1 VTGRE
6 RKHETRSGWDPP
18 LVSGVGGTHLWS
30 VEEAGYIWL
39 ARGAIWPTG
48 WLGHLDGESVGARLF
63 PVLLNFNLKN

>member
-1 VTGRE
+1 
-6 RKHETRSGWDPP
+6 
-18 LVSGVGGTHLWS
+18 